1 MIGLVD
7 LGNFGDQVFKHLA
20 LGIDMVAIDVSIELL
35 QQLDDVT
42 VKISL

>member
-35 QQLDDVT
+35 QLDDVT
-42 VKISL
+42 VKTSL